1 MNPNTLLAD
10 PEALEIEKFVSE
22 DNLIKIVVR
31 SILRTANCPNCLQ
44 SSNSLKAHY
53 LRFVSDLPWHG
64 VKIKLVLKV
73 RKFRCRNDLCSRK
86 VFCERLQKVVA
97 KYARRTFRLNEVISF
112 LAFTL
117 GGRGGAKA
125 TQKMNI
131 SVGKDTLIRMIR
143 CRSQEIPQTV
153 KVLGVDDFAFRKGQ
167 TYGTILVDLEKRQP
181 IDLLPDRQSGTL
193 RNWLLKRHDVEI
205 VTRDRSI
212 SYAEAV
218 SEGLPN
224 AEQIA
229 DRWHLLKNL
238 SEILEK
244 ILQGEQ
250 SCIKQAFQAIFQ
262 TQHLREIP
270 SILELE
276 ENPESIAEAVR
287 REIYEKAKKLFLQ
300 GYGIRKIGRELG
312 LNRNTVRKY
321 LRAKEFPRRQTGQGS
336 KTTLRRYAE
345 HLRKRWLDGEQ
356 NARQLFEEIKA
367 QGFPGSISAVRR
379 FVQKW
384 RNSSEKPINLVSNKG
399 YSPRRTVKMLL
410 MEPDRNE
417 EKEYIKK
424 LCEINPKIGKLQ
436 KLGVE
441 FRAIIRE
448 KRAELFDE
456 WLKKVETSEIPELK
470 NWAKN
475 LLLDENAVR
484 AALSSQWS
492 NGQTEGQVNRL
503 KTIKRQMY
511 GRAGFDLLKARVLHR
526 N

>member
-10 PEALEIEKFVSE
+10 PEALEIEKFLADDS
-22 DNLIKIVVR
+22 LIKIVVR
-31 SILRTANCPNCLQ
+31 SILPTTNCPNCQQ

-53 LRFVSDLPWHG
+53 LRSVSDLPWHG
-64 VKIKLVLKV
+64 VKIKLLLKV

-86 VFCERLQKVVA
+86 VFCERLPKIVA
-97 KYARRTFRLNEVISF
+97 KYARRTVRLNEVISF
-112 LAFTL
+112 LAFSL
-117 GGRGGAKA
+117 GGRGGAKGS
-125 TQKMNI
+125 QKLNI
-131 SVGKDTLIRMIR
+131 SVGKDTLIRTIR
-143 CRSQEIPQTV
+143 RHSGFNLTGV

-167 TYGTILVDLEKRQP
+167 TYGTILVDLEKRQS
-181 IDLLPDRQSGTL
+181 IDLLPDRQSETL
-193 RNWLLKRHDVEI
+193 RNWLLSHPDIEI

-212 SYAEAV
+212 SYAEAI
-218 SEGLPN
+218 SNGLPS

-238 SEILEK
+238 SEVLEK

-250 SCIKQAFQAIFQ
+250 SCIKQAFQAILQ
-262 TQHLREIP
+262 TQHLPKIP
-270 SILELE
+270 GIIELE
-276 ENPESIAEAVR
+276 EKPDSIAEAVR
-287 REIYEKAKKLFLQ
+287 REIYEKAQKLFSQ
-300 GYGIRKIGRELG
+300 GCGIRKIVRELG

-321 LRAKEFPRRQTGQGS
+321 LRAKEFPHRQTGQGS
-336 KTTLRRYAE
+336 KTTLRRYAGY
-345 HLRKRWLDGEQ
+345 LRKRWSGGEQ

-367 QGFPGSISAVRR
+367 QGFSGSVSAVRK

-384 RNSSEKPINLVSNKG
+384 RNRSEKPINPVSNKG

-410 MEPDRNE
+410 IEPAQNE
-417 EKEYIKK
+417 EKEYVKK
-424 LCEINPKIGKLQ
+424 LCEINPKIGRLQ

-441 FRAIIRE
+441 FRAIIGE

-456 WLKKVETSEIPELK
+456 WLEKVRLSEITELE

-475 LLLDENAVR
+475 LLLDEKAVR
-484 AALSSQWS
+484 AAMSSKWS

-511 GRAGFDLLKARVLHR
+511 GRANFDLLKARVLHQ